1 MILSNIPPDITAAD
15 QMDIFVSSINS
26 MFAKLNILTSLFD
39 TIYYMMNQITELD
52 TQDIKDFGIMCQLF
66 GVFWRKCNLNVTPK
80 VHIVESH
87 LVDTMKRFGRVGLFN
102 ENPIERVHIENKHW
116 AGVLASFKSWD
127 NLVAL
132 RNKRKNV
139 RMINKV
145 HGALQKYSD
154 FRMRKSILLQDD
166 SRNTHKL
173 YDELMQQI
181 EIFKTDSNDIDDQ
194 FMDNMPVH
202 DMEGL
207 EEVDQIVDEDTTKVG
222 YDDRDAP

>member
-1 MILSNIPPDITAAD
+1 
-15 QMDIFVSSINS
+15 
-26 MFAKLNILTSLFD
+26 
-39 TIYYMMNQITELD
+39 
-52 TQDIKDFGIMCQLF
+52 
-66 GVFWRKCNLNVTPK
+66 
-80 VHIVESH
+80 
-87 LVDTMKRFGRVGLFN
+87 MKRFGRVGLFN

-181 EIFKTDSNDIDDQ
+181 EIFKTDSSDRDDQ

>member
-1 MILSNIPPDITAAD
+1 M
-15 QMDIFVSSINS
+15 
-26 MFAKLNILTSLFD
+26 
-39 TIYYMMNQITELD
+39 
-52 TQDIKDFGIMCQLF
+52 
-66 GVFWRKCNLNVTPK
+66 NVTPK

-87 LVDTMKRFGRVGLFN
+87 LVDTMKRFGRVGFFN

-139 RMINKV
+139 RMINEV

-154 FRMRKSILLQDD
+154 FRMRKRILLQDD

-173 YDELMQQI
+173 FDELMQQI
-181 EIFKTDSNDIDDQ
+181 EIFKTDSTDRDYQ
-194 FMDNMPVH
+194 FMDNMPDH

-207 EEVDQIVDEDTTKVG
+207 EKVDQIFDEDNTKVG